1 MYKLAP
7 KNWHGNLKFVQE
19 TINETFASFLQIQV
33 LFGVLAGITTWIV
46 LRIFSIDFAASI
58 AILAGLLTIIPLAG
72 PLLGIVPPAFVVLV
86 THPENPLLAV
96 AIAAILLLIQ
106 QITYN
111 AVGPKLM
118 EKAFKLHP
126 IVVLLSILIGFKV
139 AGAMGAVF
147 VVPVLGI
154 AVIVIKKLGYHFIN
168 PEETKN

>member
-1 MYKLAP
+1 
-7 KNWHGNLKFVQE
+7 
-19 TINETFASFLQIQV
+19 
-33 LFGVLAGITTWIV
+33 
-46 LRIFSIDFAASI
+46 
-58 AILAGLLTIIPLAG
+58 
-72 PLLGIVPPAFVVLV
+72 LGIVPPAFVVLV
-86 THPENPLLAV
+86 THPENPILAV

-154 AVIVIKKLGYHFIN
+154 VVIVLKKLGYHFLN
-168 PEETKN
+168 PEETKS

>member
-1 MYKLAP
+1 
-7 KNWHGNLKFVQE
+7 
-19 TINETFASFLQIQV
+19 
-33 LFGVLAGITTWIV
+33 
-46 LRIFSIDFAASI
+46 
-58 AILAGLLTIIPLAG
+58 
-72 PLLGIVPPAFVVLV
+72 
-86 THPENPLLAV
+86 
-96 AIAAILLLIQ
+96 
-106 QITYN
+106 
-111 AVGPKLM
+111 M